1 MKNLALFL
9 LGVGYKKILHFLRLD
24 SRELIQAVFLKRSLG
39 GILVVGGGIISKYPL
54 FLSENKFKIKF
65 KHTILK
71 VKEPVSKISLRRIFL
86 IDLIHALHKRTKR
99 H

>member
-24 SRELIQAVFLKRSLG
+24 SRELIQAVFFKAFFRG
-39 GILVVGGGIISKYPL
+39 EL
-54 FLSENKFKIKF
+54 FQNTPYFIKKKFKIKF

-71 VKEPVSKISLRRIFL
+71 VIKNQLLRF
-86 IDLIHALHKRTKR
+86 H
-99 H
+99 

>member
-39 GILVVGGGIISKYPL
+39 GILVVGG
-54 FLSENKFKIKF
+54 NCFKIP
-65 KHTILK
+65 L
-71 VKEPVSKISLRRIFL
+71 ISLREWV
-86 IDLIHALHKRTKR
+86 
-99 H
+99 